1 MSAVIKARLVEH
13 VSNVIG
19 DKIISTVVV
28 VDEENSMIV
37 NEHVEIVEVIVAD
50 HDVLVCVG

>member
-1 MSAVIKARLVEH
+1 LSAVIKARLVEH

>member
-1 MSAVIKARLVEH
+1 LSAIIKARLVEH

-19 DKIISTVVV
+19 DKIVSTVVV
-28 VDEENSMIV
+28 VDEENFMIV